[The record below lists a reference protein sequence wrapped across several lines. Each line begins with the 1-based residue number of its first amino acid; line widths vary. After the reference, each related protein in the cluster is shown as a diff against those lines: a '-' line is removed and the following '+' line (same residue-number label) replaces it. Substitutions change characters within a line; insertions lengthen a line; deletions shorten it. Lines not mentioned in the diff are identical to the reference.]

1 MPLVSYFAAMLLV
14 LITYST
20 LSLHYLFAMVS
31 DERSNMF
38 AAADEKKLNEMGS
51 TVNGATSK
59 RDEYIAFSIIIIVN
73 FEIMPN
79 YSLVSHSPLLSIF
92 QDFMC
97 YASNTGSCMLHIL
110 R

>member
-1 MPLVSYFAAMLLV
+1 MLLV

-20 LSLHYLFAMVS
+20 LSLYYLFAMDS

-38 AAADEKKLNEMGS
+38 VAADEKKLNEMGS
-51 TVNGATSK
+51 TVNEATPK
-59 RDEYIAFSIIIIVN
+59 RDEYIAFSIIVN

-79 YSLVSHSPLLSIF
+79 YSLVSHAPFPLLSIF